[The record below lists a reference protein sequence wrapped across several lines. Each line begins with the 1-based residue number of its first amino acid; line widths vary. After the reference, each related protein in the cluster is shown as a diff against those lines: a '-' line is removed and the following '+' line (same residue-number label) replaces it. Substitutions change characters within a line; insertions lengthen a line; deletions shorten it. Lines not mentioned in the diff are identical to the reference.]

1 MDAPADPTHFLPTR
15 RNVLACGA
23 AVATAAH
30 MPSAF
35 AQNYPTGPIRF
46 VVPYPAGG
54 ATDILARLIGE
65 KLSTRFRQP
74 VLIDNKSG
82 ASGMIGTDAVA
93 KAAPDGHTVAITL
106 SASLLTNQFLYEK
119 MPYNPQR
126 DLALVSQIVS
136 SPIVLLV
143 HPSVPVQSG
152 PELVKYAAAKRTLS
166 YGSWG
171 VGSYPHLAGNHMSLM
186 QKADLVHAPYK
197 GEAPMLQDLIGGQ
210 IQMAYAS
217 ALSAKPHIDAGRL
230 KAIGVTGTQRM
241 AVLPNVSTLLE
252 QGLKDEVYSV
262 AGFIGMAAPAK
273 TPKEIVL
280 RLAQQ
285 VQAICSLPEVA
296 SRINAMGFTVT
307 ADTPQ
312 AFAASYKRDL
322 PIWERMVK
330 QSGAKL
336 E

>member
-1 MDAPADPTHFLPTR
+1 MHLPMPTTPARTR
-15 RNVLACGA
+15 RDILAAGTALA
-23 AVATAAH
+23 AGIH
-30 MPSAF
+30 LPSAL
-35 AQNYPTGPIRF
+35 AQSYPSGPIRF

-74 VLIDNKSG
+74 VLIENKSG

-93 KAAPDGHTVAITL
+93 KAAPDGHTLAITL
-106 SASLLTNQFLYEK
+106 SASLLTNQFLFEK

-126 DLALVSQIVS
+126 DLVLVSQLVS
-136 SPIVLLV
+136 SPIVLVV
-143 HPSVPVQSG
+143 HPSVPVQTG
-152 PELVKYAAAKRTLS
+152 PELLKHVAAKRNLS

-171 VGSYPHLAGNHMSLM
+171 VGSYPHLAGNHMSLT
-186 QKADLVHAPYK
+186 QKADLVHSPYK

-217 ALSAKPHIDAGRL
+217 ALSAKAHLDAGRI

-241 AVLPNVSTLLE
+241 AVLPNVRTLLE
-252 QGLKDEVYSV
+252 QGMKDEVYSV

-273 TPKEIVL
+273 TPKEVVL

-285 VQAICSLPEVA
+285 MEAICSLPEVA
-296 SRINAMGFTVT
+296 SRIDAMGFT
-307 ADTPQ
+307 ASASTPQ
-312 AFAASYKRDL
+312 AFATSYKRDL
-322 PIWERMVK
+322 PVWERLVK

>member
-1 MDAPADPTHFLPTR
+1 MQSSQSKPSPTR
-15 RNVLACGA
+15 RAVLATGTALAAAAYVPGA
-23 AVATAAH
+23 LAQSY
-30 MPSAF
+30 PS
-35 AQNYPTGPIRF
+35 GPIRF

-74 VLIDNKSG
+74 VLIENKSG

-93 KAAPDGHTVAITL
+93 KSAPDGHTLAITL

-126 DLALVSQIVS
+126 DLVMISQIVS
-136 SPIVLLV
+136 APIVLVV
-143 HPSVPVQSG
+143 HPSVAAQTG
-152 PELVKYAAAKRTLS
+152 PELLKLVAAKRNLS

-171 VGSYPHLAGNHMSLM
+171 VGSYPHLAGNHMSLT
-186 QKADLVHAPYK
+186 QKADLVHSPYK

-217 ALSAKPHIDAGRL
+217 ALSAKAHIDAGRL

-241 AVLPNVSTLLE
+241 AVLPNVGTLLE
-252 QGLKDEVYSV
+252 QGMKDEVYSV
-262 AGFIGMAAPAK
+262 AGFIAMAAAAK
-273 TPKEIVL
+273 TPKEIVQ
-280 RLAQQ
+280 RLAEQL
-285 VQAICSLPEVA
+285 QAICSLPEVA
-296 SRINAMGFTVT
+296 SRISAMGFNIS
-307 ADTPQ
+307 AGTPQ

-322 PIWERMVK
+322 PVWERMVK

>member
-1 MDAPADPTHFLPTR
+1 MQSSQSKPAPTR
-15 RNVLACGA
+15 RAVLATGTALAAAACVPGA
-23 AVATAAH
+23 LAQSY
-30 MPSAF
+30 PS
-35 AQNYPTGPIRF
+35 GPIRF

-74 VLIDNKSG
+74 VLIENKSG

-93 KAAPDGHTVAITL
+93 KSAPDGHTLAITL

-119 MPYNPQR
+119 MPYNPQS
-126 DLALVSQIVS
+126 DLVMISQIVS
-136 SPIVLLV
+136 APIVLVV
-143 HPSVPVQSG
+143 HPSVAAQTG
-152 PELVKYAAAKRTLS
+152 PELLKLVAAKRNLS

-171 VGSYPHLAGNHMSLM
+171 VGSYPHLAGNHMSLT
-186 QKADLVHAPYK
+186 QKADLVHSPYK

-217 ALSAKPHIDAGRL
+217 ALSAKAHIDAGRL

-241 AVLPNVSTLLE
+241 AVLPNVGTLLE
-252 QGLKDEVYSV
+252 QGMKDEVYSV
-262 AGFIGMAAPAK
+262 AGFIAMAAAAK
-273 TPKEIVL
+273 TPKEIVQ
-280 RLAQQ
+280 RLAEQL
-285 VQAICSLPEVA
+285 QAICSLPEVA
-296 SRINAMGFTVT
+296 NRITAMGFNIS
-307 ADTPQ
+307 AGTPQ

-322 PIWERMVK
+322 PVWERMVK